1 MGEAFNTLIDLSR
14 QYIKNV
20 ARELLRHPMF
30 KYDLVFGLVCF
41 DYAVLFKLPKTVA
54 VDCYQ
59 HVFQSFISQNWVA
72 RELQS
77 VHVDD
82 HAEFVDDLRHVYLDQ
97 LPVGP
102 AVEDKISLLSS
113 CPQLSRRESTW
124 KLFKFCCLC

>member
-1 MGEAFNTLIDLSR
+1 
-14 QYIKNV
+14 
-20 ARELLRHPMF
+20 MF
-30 KYDLVFGLVCF
+30 KYDLVIGLVCF
-41 DYAVLFKLPKTVA
+41 DYAVLFKFLKTVA

-59 HVFQSFISQNWVA
+59 HVFQSFSSQSWFA

-82 HAEFVDDLRHVYLDQ
+82 HAEFVDDVRHVYLDQ

-102 AVEDKISLLSS
+102 AVEDKFSHLSS

-124 KLFKFCCLC
+124 NLFKFC